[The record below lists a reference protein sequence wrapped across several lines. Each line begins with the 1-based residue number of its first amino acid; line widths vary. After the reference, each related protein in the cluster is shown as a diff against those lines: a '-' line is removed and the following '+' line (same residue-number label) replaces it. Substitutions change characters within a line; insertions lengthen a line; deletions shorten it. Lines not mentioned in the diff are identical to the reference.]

1 MGTEKVYCLWLKSG
15 KKLLDRKGNGGTV
28 IMALSKAF
36 VTINYDHLPAKL
48 NPHGFTDESLMLI
61 KSYSTNRLKRTK
73 VKYKL

>member
-1 MGTEKVYCLWLKSG
+1 
-15 KKLLDRKGNGGTV
+15 
-28 IMALSKAF
+28 MALSKAF